1 MTQNQ
6 ADFNPESSQ
15 DKLICE
21 HMSVSRR
28 QTWAECP
35 AKYKFRYHLKIVP
48 DVPEQPYFAYGKLV
62 HKIAEVYVE
71 NQGKIAIEDITGDCL
86 KGKIVIQ
93 EGEAPPVLSSE
104 YKNKLVNHIRHIKQI
119 SDKIGYDGH
128 LEYPFHFDLQPPD
141 GYFAKGFIDRL
152 IIRGDKFFILDYKTT
167 KKGRWRKN
175 SNTIRQDLQL
185 RFYARVVQ
193 KEFNAKPE
201 NIQAALYYLEG
212 PELVATRFNEQMLI
226 TAEQELCDVFK
237 EIVNTNPDDVWGRVG
252 DQCKRCD
259 YRKICPHYSLT

>member
-1 MTQNQ
+1 MTNL
-6 ADFNPESSQ
+6 NSENCEP
-15 DKLICE
+15 KLICE

-48 DVPEQPYFAYGKLV
+48 DVPEAPWFVYGKLV

-71 NQGKIAIEDITGDCL
+71 KQGKIDIQDIAKDCL
-86 KGKIVIQ
+86 AGNIVVEEGKG
-93 EGEAPPVLSSE
+93 PPQLVGD
-104 YKNKLVNHIRHIKQI
+104 YTTKLWTHIKCIKQL

-128 LEYPFHFDLQPPD
+128 LEHPFYYDLDPPH
-141 GYFAKGFIDRL
+141 GYYVKGFIDRL

-167 KKGRWRKN
+167 KKGKWRKN
-175 SNTIRQDLQL
+175 PNTIRQDLQL

-212 PELVATRFNEQMLI
+212 PELVATRFNEGMLL
-226 TAEQELCDVFK
+226 TAEKELYDTFK
-237 EIVNTNPDDVWGRVG
+237 EIVNTKPNDVWGRVG

-259 YRKICPHYSLT
+259 YRKTCPFYSLT